1 MKRSGI
7 HWSAKQNFCKQE
19 ERMGR
24 LSASH
29 TPTWGEEEN
38 HAELEGD
45 TADEYHYVCGIL
57 SFDHTFHI
65 KGYLG
70 IP

>member
-1 MKRSGI
+1 
-7 HWSAKQNFCKQE
+7 
-19 ERMGR
+19 MGR